1 MISNKTF
8 GICFVSLCATLMIMV
23 VFSIRPS
30 PVVARTN
37 LEYLPKEIAGYKGV
51 DDTFPES
58 VNRELNTDKQLYRH
72 YRSSDG
78 SQFDLYIGYYG
89 TAKGGRTGHN
99 PYACLPG
106 AGWAI
111 VDSRKTGIRQPNN
124 SSDTELN
131 YVKARRN
138 GVNTV
143 MLHWYQTAG
152 TKVVSSGIQQNIE
165 KFWGCLLHNRNDGAF
180 VQITMQVPD
189 ESVVAAEVK
198 ISDFAGHVLQ
208 LLPSYWPVEE

>member
-1 MISNKTF
+1 MISNKTYV
-8 GICFVSLCATLMIMV
+8 ICLVSLIATLVIV
-23 VFSIRPS
+23 GLLSLRPT

-37 LEYLPKEIAGYKGV
+37 LEYLPMEIGGYRGT

-58 VNRELNTDKQLYRH
+58 VNRVLNADKQLYRH

-78 SQFDLYIGYYG
+78 SQLDLYIGYYG

-111 VDSRKTGIRQPNN
+111 VDSHKIGIRQPNN

-131 YVKARRN
+131 YVRARRN
-138 GVNTV
+138 GINTV
-143 MLHWYQTAG
+143 MVHWYQIAG
-152 TKVVSSGIQQNIE
+152 TTVVVNGVQQNIE
-165 KFWGCLLHNRNDGAF
+165 KIRGRLLDNRNDGAF

-189 ESVVAAEVK
+189 ESVAAAEVK
-198 ISDFAGHVLQ
+198 ISYFAGLI
-208 LLPSYWPVEE
+208 LNILPSYWPVEE